1 MNKAISVTSDRR
13 YLSKG
18 WTNTCKQSSPEPSVV
33 WKYFFE
39 LWIAPARNRTNCLLM
54 CFLFLC
60 YERAIAIDLLQKS
73 QIKEQFWCI

>member
-13 YLSKG
+13 IYQRDGLTHVNSLVQKH
-18 WTNTCKQSSPEPSVV
+18 C
-33 WKYFFE
+33 E